1 MELRKAI
8 ISSFNYSLI
17 IFSVLLITTIYSC
30 ESVKNERGSEF
41 VDADHIESFSIQIPA
56 GPNSWVVNNPSITS
70 EMISDSEIKNWT
82 DLKTVVHTYF
92 KTDTSGKLYL
102 GLNLNV
108 PEGTSRI
115 KVTLA
120 DQTKTIKINASEGQ
134 TIDIGVFDVKAG
146 YNVIE
151 LVGIEKSGPVVANI
165 TEVLIGGPATKGTIY
180 FIKDDFYFGRRGPSV
195 HLTYD
200 LPAEKEIEWFYNE
213 INVPEGEDVI
223 GSYYMANGFQ
233 DGYFGIQVNSETE
246 RRILFSVWSPF
257 DTQDPKEIP
266 DDHKIILLGKGDD
279 VTTGEFGNEGS
290 GGQSYKVYNWKANTS
305 YKFLLK
311 GVPAENNSTDY
322 TAYFYTPE
330 DNKWH
335 LIASFRRPQGS
346 RHLKRL
352 YSFLENFVPATGN
365 VSRKANYNNQWVYT
379 TDKEWLELT
388 KAKFTAD
395 ATARKESRLDYAGGV
410 NGNQFFMENCGFF
423 NATTPINTEF
433 TRASNSTAP
442 NIDFTQLE
450 VPKN

>member
-1 MELRKAI
+1 MLKNG
-8 ISSFNYSLI
+8 SSYLLALFVSFYLLSCNTNK
-17 IFSVLLITTIYSC
+17 SVDQEDEKLDL
-30 ESVKNERGSEF
+30 
-41 VDADHIESFSIQIPA
+41 SIQIPA
-56 GPNSWVVNNPSITS
+56 GANSWVVNNVSKNST
-70 EMISDSEIKNWT
+70 MMTDGEINNWT
-82 DLKTVVHTYF
+82 DLKTTVRTYF
-92 KTDTSGKLYL
+92 KTDTSGELHL

-115 KVTLA
+115 KVTVA
-120 DQTKTIKINASEGQ
+120 DQSRTIKIYSSENQ
-134 TIDIGVFDVKAG
+134 TFNVGVFDIKAG
-146 YNVIE
+146 YNMVEI
-151 LVGIEKSGPVVANI
+151 VGVEKSGPVVANI
-165 TEVLIGGPATKGTIY
+165 NEVLIGGPATNGKIY

-200 LPAEKEIEWFYNE
+200 LPKEKEIEWFYNE

-223 GSYYMANGFQ
+223 GSYFMANGFL

-266 DDHKIILLGKGDD
+266 NDHKIILLGKGDG

-290 GGQSYKVYNWKANTS
+290 GGQSYKVYNWKADTT

-330 DNKWH
+330 DNTWN

-346 RHLKRL
+346 RHLERL

-365 VSRKANYNNQWVYT
+365 TSRKANYNNQWIYT
-379 TDKEWLELT
+379 TDNEWIELT

-395 ATARKESRLDYAGGV
+395 ATARKESRMDYAGGV
-410 NGNQFFMENCGFF
+410 NGNQFFMKNCGFF
-423 NATTPINTEF
+423 NNTTPINTEF
-433 TRASNSTAP
+433 TRTSNGVAP
-442 NIDFTQLE
+442 NIDFSQLIN
-450 VPKN
+450 PRK